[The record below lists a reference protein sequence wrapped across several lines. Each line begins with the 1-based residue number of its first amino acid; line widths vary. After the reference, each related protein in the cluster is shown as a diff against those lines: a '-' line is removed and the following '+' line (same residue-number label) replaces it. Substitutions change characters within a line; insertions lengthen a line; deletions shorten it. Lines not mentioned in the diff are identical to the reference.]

1 MIRMIAHS
9 TGRSWREDPATV
21 APTVLIVGGFL
32 TSPPFYWRLRDGLL
46 ERGAA
51 GVVIAPV
58 WTPDWL
64 LSAVRGFGPIVTRV
78 GRALLQAGEVSRA
91 SDGSRGAPVLLV
103 GHSAGGMIARL
114 LTSPEPFAGRRLGA
128 PGRIGAIV
136 SLGTPHH
143 CAPTSVLG
151 GQVGRLAADF
161 ADRVIPGAYFA
172 PGTAYVSVASRV
184 AVGRP
189 DGDASARALYRVYQ
203 GVVELPGAPEIAG
216 DGLVPVEAALLE
228 GARHVVLDRAFHGQL
243 ESSWYGSPEH
253 VDTWWPVAL
262 DAWWFALRA
271 RAAAPRPAVPDR
283 GRLGG
288 RALAAVTDTVTDAD

>member
-9 TGRSWREDPATV
+9 PGRSWREDPATV

-46 ERGAA
+46 ERGAP

-64 LSAVRGFGPIVTRV
+64 LSAVRGFGPIVTRA

-128 PGRIGAIV
+128 PGGADIDAELTAHRPRVGRGAIRIDV
-136 SLGTPHH
+136 DRMDPLERKHSSKSRTAGASRRHRGPARRVLEGTS
-143 CAPTSVLG
+143 CASRSRALPTSCTSPAPRTAG
-151 GQVGRLAADF
+151 ASPSP
-161 ADRVIPGAYFA
+161 VIVPAPPRSVSQPFSAGATPA
-172 PGTAYVSVASRV
+172 TAISWTTTSTTRSRAS
-184 AVGRP
+184 
-189 DGDASARALYRVYQ
+189 
-203 GVVELPGAPEIAG
+203 LPG
-216 DGLVPVEAALLE
+216 
-228 GARHVVLDRAFHGQL
+228 RASMFGC
-243 ESSWYGSPEH
+243 SITPFNRD
-253 VDTWWPVAL
+253 V
-262 DAWWFALRA
+262 
-271 RAAAPRPAVPDR
+271 APRFAAEVMPAFR
-283 GRLGG
+283 
-288 RALAAVTDTVTDAD
+288 